1 MNFKKT
7 IAKSLVVAMALGM
20 VPMANLQ
27 TAKAADAEAIKFD
40 GVTGIA
46 KSANAMYWGIAK
58 EDPKNGKGSVKIG
71 NKSYKITNIQDY
83 YDEIDV
89 YSTLKGK
96 AGIIVAGSTA
106 VPNDKWQVLAL
117 PAAETTFKVQLVA
130 STSAVKGFKPAK
142 ALGGESGYLVAS
154 LGKKPVEVGL
164 AASNEAIEVKL
175 NDGEWKTLKE
185 YFGATTNDEAVTKK
199 LKVLGQNGSTL
210 TFRLKGTEKTWASK
224 ESKLKVATQPKA
236 PNVKIDITKETTTI
250 KKGTE
255 YQVVDTNGNADK
267 TKWTLS
273 TDKKGISLADLK
285 LTEKKDVLVRTAA
298 SGKKIASKITRIIVN
313 KPAAAL
319 TIDGNK
325 FEATGGAIK
334 KGNDNVALVEANLA
348 YDITKGATL
357 KNISKMDLEYALV
370 KTDKADKVKWSTLK
384 ASKDPEKKPTKAN
397 LKFSKD
403 VKANS
408 WSAGKETKLFVRL
421 AGTKQT
427 KDNVVT
433 QSGVSAGGVMALTNI
448 EQKFKFENGSTADNT
463 NCEITAN
470 AGATTASI
478 KITTGTAAKVTIKA
492 SISKVVNP
500 KGGAAKIKATTPLPK
515 GVTIKAGKIDAT
527 TGKFDITV
535 DINKNAFK
543 DTVTKSDA
551 AYTLQFEGVKD
562 SFKITIDKKN

>member
-27 TAKAADAEAIKFD
+27 TAKAVDAEAIKFD

-46 KSANAMYWGIAK
+46 KSKNAMYWGIAK

-71 NKSYKITNIQDY
+71 DKSYKITNIQEY
-83 YDEIDV
+83 YGEIDV

-96 AGIIVAGSTA
+96 AGILVAGEKA
-106 VPNDKWQVLAL
+106 VPDGEWKVLAL

-142 ALGGESGYLVAS
+142 ALGGGFGYLVAS

-164 AASNEAIEVKL
+164 AASNDAIEVKL
-175 NDGEWKTLKE
+175 NDGEWKTLKT
-185 YFGATTNDEAVTKK
+185 YFGENVNDEEVTNK

-210 TFRLKGTEKTWASK
+210 TFRLKGTDKTWASK

-250 KKGTE
+250 KKGME
-255 YQVVDTNGNADK
+255 YQVVTANDNADK

-285 LTEKKDVLVRTAA
+285 LTDKKDVLVRTAA
-298 SGKKIASKITRIIVN
+298 SGKKIASKITRIAVN
-313 KPAAAL
+313 KPADAL
-319 TIDGNK
+319 TITNDNK

-334 KGNDNVALVEANLA
+334 KGNTNVALVE
-348 YDITKGATL
+348 
-357 KNISKMDLEYALV
+357 
-370 KTDKADKVKWSTLK
+370 
-384 ASKDPEKKPTKAN
+384 AN

-408 WSAGKETKLFVRL
+408 WSAGKETTLFVRL

-448 EQKFKFENGSTADNT
+448 EQKFKFENGSTADNA

-478 KITTGTAAKVTIKA
+478 KIATGTAAKVTIKA

-500 KGGAAKIKATTPLPK
+500 KGGAAKIKATTALPK

-543 DTVTKSDA
+543 DAVTKSDA

>member
-27 TAKAADAEAIKFD
+27 TAKAAAGEISFD
-40 GVTGIA
+40 GTTGVA
-46 KSANAMYWGIAK
+46 KSASAKYWGIAK
-58 EDPKNGKGSVKIG
+58 EDTKNGKGSVKIG
-71 NKSYKITNIQDY
+71 NKSYKISNIQEY
-83 YDEIDV
+83 YEEIDA
-89 YSTLKGK
+89 YSALKGK
-96 AGIIVAGSTA
+96 SGILVAGEKA
-106 VPNDKWQVLAL
+106 VPDGDWKVLAL

-130 STSAVKGFKPAK
+130 STSAVKGFKPVK

-154 LGKKPVEVGL
+154 LGKKPVEVNL

-175 NDGEWKTLKE
+175 NDGEWKTLKT
-185 YFGATTNDEAVTKK
+185 YFGNDTNNKAVTKK

-250 KKGTE
+250 KKGME
-255 YQVVDTNGNADK
+255 WQLVSANAEANKDN
-267 TKWTLS
+267 WTLS

-285 LTEKKDVLVRTAA
+285 IADKKDVLVRTAA
-298 SGKKIASKITRIIVN
+298 SGKKIASKVARIAVN
-313 KPAAAL
+313 KPLDAL
-319 TIDGNK
+319 TVPAN
-325 FEATGGAIK
+325 FEVTGGAIK
-334 KGNDNVALVEANLA
+334 KGITNVALVETSLA
-348 YDITKGATL
+348 YDVTKGAVL

-370 KTDKADKVKWSTLK
+370 NTDKNDKVKWSTLK
-384 ASKDPEKKPTKAN
+384 ASKEPEKKPTKAN

-403 VKANS
+403 VRANS

-448 EQKFKFENGSTADNT
+448 PQKFKFSSGTADS
-463 NCEITAN
+463 
-470 AGATTASI
+470 GATVTVDNNSTKAAI
-478 KITTGTAAKVTIKA
+478 KVATGTAAKITVKA
-492 SISKVVNP
+492 NISTVVNP
-500 KGGAAKIKATTPLPK
+500 KGGAAKIKATNPLPK
-515 GVTIKAGKIDAT
+515 GVTIKAGKIDAK
-527 TGKFDITV
+527 TGDFEITI

-543 DTVTKSDA
+543 ETFTKSEA
-551 AYTLQFEGVKD
+551 AYSLQFEGVKD
-562 SFKITIDKKN
+562 SFKITIEKK

>member
-27 TAKAADAEAIKFD
+27 TAKAAAGEISFD
-40 GVTGIA
+40 GTTGVA
-46 KSANAMYWGIAK
+46 KSVGAKYWGIAK

-71 NKSYKITNIQDY
+71 TKYYKITNIQDY
-83 YDEIDV
+83 YEEIDA
-89 YSTLKGK
+89 YSALKGK
-96 AGIIVAGSTA
+96 SGILVAGEKA
-106 VPNDKWQVLAL
+106 VPDGDWKVLAL

-154 LGKKPVEVGL
+154 LGKKPVEVDL
-164 AASNEAIEVKL
+164 ATSKASVEVKL
-175 NDGEWKTLKE
+175 NDSEWKAFDTF
-185 YFGATTNDEAVTKK
+185 FGTASDAGVTKK

-210 TFRLKGTEKTWASK
+210 TFRLKGTKTTWASK

-250 KKGTE
+250 KKGME
-255 YQVVDTNGNADK
+255 YQLVAANADDK
-267 TKWTLS
+267 DKWTLS

-298 SGKKIASKITRIIVN
+298 SGKKIASKITRIAVN
-313 KPAAAL
+313 KPLDAL
-319 TIDGNK
+319 TVSDFGV
-325 FEATGGAIK
+325 TGGAIK
-334 KGNDNVALVEANLA
+334 KDGTNVALVETSLA

-448 EQKFKFENGSTADNT
+448 PQKFKFVAGSTSSDNA
-463 NCEITAN
+463 NCTITAN
-470 AGATTASI
+470 DNTTAASI
-478 KITTGTAAKVTIKA
+478 KITTGTAAKVTVKA
-492 SISKVVNP
+492 NISKVVNP
-500 KGGAAKIKATTPLPK
+500 KGGSAKTKATTALPK
-515 GVTIKAGKIDAT
+515 GVTMKVGKVDPAT
-527 TGKFDITV
+527 GDFDITI

-543 DTVTKSDA
+543 DAVPTSEA
-551 AYTLQFEGVKD
+551 AYSLQFEGVKD
-562 SFKITIDKKN
+562 SFKIKIEKK